1 MPLYTFLMK
10 RAPKTAL
17 IYTRLSRDAVGTG
30 AGVARQEEEC
40 RDYCARLGWEV
51 VEVYTDND
59 ISATSGVRR
68 PGFEQLLKDMAGGVA
83 DVIVVWH
90 QDRLLRLSKD
100 LETVITLDVPIH
112 TVAGGSFDLTNPAG
126 RAVAKTVAAWSQYE
140 TEQKALRQR
149 SANRQRALSGI
160 RFKAGTRF
168 FGWEEDRVTLN
179 AKEAEAI
186 REATRSIIDG
196 GSVNAIAVAW
206 EANPELNPTRGGKKW
221 TAASVRSILLRE
233 SNAGIVVS
241 NGERVPDVQGQ
252 WESIVSVEEFEA
264 CAAVLSNPNRRKS
277 KSTSLKYFISGM
289 VKCGVCGSEMRVA
302 TASVKRRGKVEKH
315 KIFRCT
321 SKESH
326 GSRAVAPVID
336 AVEESII
343 DRLSAEDAAE
353 LFAPVP
359 TSANQKKALAEIDRI
374 RARLRDS
381 EQDYANSDM
390 SGPEFRSIQALL
402 NQQLKSAQIA
412 ASDQTLTR
420 VPERIRK
427 AKPSQVRAV
436 WESLTPADQR
446 RVADVLLS
454 VTVYPTSDLKYG
466 DWPYGAVIDWK

>member
-1 MPLYTFLMK
+1 
-10 RAPKTAL
+10 
-17 IYTRLSRDAVGTG
+17 
-30 AGVARQEEEC
+30 
-40 RDYCARLGWEV
+40 
-51 VEVYTDND
+51 
-59 ISATSGVRR
+59 
-68 PGFEQLLKDMAGGVA
+68 
-83 DVIVVWH
+83 
-90 QDRLLRLSKD
+90 
-100 LETVITLDVPIH
+100 
-112 TVAGGSFDLTNPAG
+112 
-126 RAVAKTVAAWSQYE
+126 
-140 TEQKALRQR
+140 
-149 SANRQRALSGI
+149 
-160 RFKAGTRF
+160 
-168 FGWEEDRVTLN
+168 
-179 AKEAEAI
+179 
-186 REATRSIIDG
+186 
-196 GSVNAIAVAW
+196 
-206 EANPELNPTRGGKKW
+206 
-221 TAASVRSILLRE
+221 
-233 SNAGIVVS
+233 
-241 NGERVPDVQGQ
+241 
-252 WESIVSVEEFEA
+252 
-264 CAAVLSNPNRRKS
+264 
-277 KSTSLKYFISGM
+277 
-289 VKCGVCGSEMRVA
+289 MRVA